1 MDRFHNLLVTQ
12 TLSLGIEQRKDLLFP
27 LLLRILRE
35 EGETIDAIYE
45 RNDAAIRTLE
55 GLEQGAG
62 FYPPV
67 APCTDF
73 PSRIKIVENGL
84 SYWVDYQNGQKT
96 GYFLNQKYNRQAV
109 ARLAAGR
116 HVLDCFTHT
125 GAFALNAANGG
136 AASVHAV
143 DISADAIRAAAG
155 NAQLNGLENRISFEA
170 VNVFDLLPKLV
181 EAGGHPYDFII
192 LEDVYKRQV

>member
-96 GYFLNQKYNRQAV
+96 GYFLDQKYNRQAV